1 MELSI
6 DTATDTASIAVSR
19 EGKPLAEIS
28 WLAGQNH
35 TVNLMPN
42 TLHLFKLIGEEL
54 NKIDAV
60 FVSLGPGSY
69 NGLRAGLSAAKGLA
83 LSLNTRLIGIGTLE
97 VEAYPY
103 ADAGLPICVVH
114 NIGRG
119 EIATATYR
127 MLDSGWHKLIEEHI
141 TTLDALCKTID
152 TKTVI
157 CGQFASFQPNQP
169 KPEEF
174 IAERLGDLAVIREST
189 LRRAGYLAELGWRR
203 LERGES
209 DDIATLQPLYLRRPS
224 ITKPREKKR

>member
-1 MELSI
+1 MELAI
-6 DTATDTASIAVSR
+6 DTATDTASVAISR
-19 EGKPLAEIS
+19 EGKPIAEIS
-28 WLAGQNH
+28 WHVGQNH

-42 TLHLFKLIGEEL
+42 ALHLFKLINEEL

-83 LSLNTRLIGIGTLE
+83 LSLDIRIIGIGTLE
-97 VEAYPY
+97 IEAYPY

-119 EIATATYR
+119 EIATASYR
-127 MLDSGWHKLIEEHI
+127 MLDSVWQKLIEEHI
-141 TTLDALCKTID
+141 TTLDALCNTID
-152 TKTVI
+152 SKTLV
-157 CGQFASFQPNQP
+157 CGQFSGFPETQPDPSQ
-169 KPEEF
+169 F
-174 IAERLGDLAVIREST
+174 IAERLGDLAVIRVNT
-189 LRRAGYLAELGWRR
+189 LRRAGVLAELGWRR

-209 DDIATLQPLYLRRPS
+209 DDIATLQPLYMRRPN

>member
-1 MELSI
+1 MELAI
-6 DTATDTASIAVSR
+6 DTATDTASVAVSR
-19 EGKPLAEIS
+19 QGVPIAEIS

-42 TLHLFKLIGEEL
+42 ALHLFKLIGEEL

-83 LSLNTRLIGIGTLE
+83 LSLDIKLVGIGTLDI
-97 VEAYPY
+97 EAYPH

-119 EIATATYR
+119 EIATATYSIV
-127 MLDSGWHKLIEEHI
+127 DSEWKKTIEEHI
-141 TTLDALCKTID
+141 TTLEALCQTID
-152 TKTVI
+152 TKTLI
-157 CGQFASFQPNQP
+157 CGQFSEFP
-169 KPEEF
+169 KTMPDPIEF
-174 IAERLGDLAVIREST
+174 IAERLGELAVIRETT
-189 LRRAGYLAELGWRR
+189 LRRAGFLAGLGWMR

-209 DDIATLQPLYLRRPS
+209 DDIATLQPLYMRRPA

>member
-1 MELSI
+1 VELAI
-6 DTATDTASIAVSR
+6 DTATDTASVAVSR
-19 EGKPLAEIS
+19 KGIPLAEIS

-42 TLHLFKLIGEEL
+42 VLHLFKLIGEEL

-83 LSLNTRLIGIGTLE
+83 LSLDIKLVGIGTLDI
-97 VEAYPY
+97 EAYPY

-119 EIATATYR
+119 EIASATYR
-127 MLDSGWHKLIEEHI
+127 MLDSEWKKTTKEHI

-152 TKTVI
+152 TKTII
-157 CGQFASFQPNQP
+157 CGEFAAFRPNQP
-169 KPEEF
+169 DPAELF
-174 IAERLGDLAVIREST
+174 SERLGELSVIRETT
-189 LRRAGYLAELGWRR
+189 LRRAGFLAELGWRR

-209 DDIATLQPLYLRRPS
+209 DDIATLQPLYMRRPA

>member
-6 DTATDTASIAVSR
+6 DTATDTASVAISR
-19 EGKPLAEIS
+19 EGKPIAEIS
-28 WLAGQNH
+28 WYAGQNH

-42 TLHLFKLIGEEL
+42 ALHLFKLTGEEL

-83 LSLNTRLIGIGTLE
+83 LSLDIRLIGIGTLE
-97 VEAYPY
+97 IEAYPY
-103 ADAGLPICVVH
+103 ADAGLPICVIH

-119 EIATATYR
+119 EIASATYR
-127 MLDSGWHKLIEEHI
+127 MSNAGWQKVIEEHI

-152 TKTVI
+152 TKTII
-157 CGQFASFQPNQP
+157 CGQFAAFPDTQPDPAQ
-169 KPEEF
+169 F
-174 IAERLGDLAVIREST
+174 IAERLGDTAVIRETT
-189 LRRAGYLAELGWRR
+189 LRRAGVLAELGWRR
-203 LERGES
+203 LERGEG
-209 DDIATLQPLYLRRPS
+209 DDIATLQPLYLRRPA

>member
-1 MELSI
+1 VELAI
-6 DTATDTASIAVSR
+6 DTATDTASVAISR

-42 TLHLFKLIGEEL
+42 ALHLFKLIGKEL

-83 LSLNTRLIGIGTLE
+83 LSLDIRLIGIGTLE
-97 VEAYPY
+97 IEAYPY
-103 ADAGLPICVVH
+103 ADAGLPICVIH

-119 EIATATYR
+119 EIASATYR
-127 MLDSGWHKLIEEHI
+127 MSNAGWQKVIEEHI

-152 TKTVI
+152 TKTII
-157 CGQFASFQPNQP
+157 CGQFAAFPANQLDP
-169 KPEEF
+169 AQL
-174 IAERLGDLAVIREST
+174 IAERLGDTAVIRETT
-189 LRRAGYLAELGWRR
+189 LRRAGVLAELGWRR
-203 LERGES
+203 LERGEG
-209 DDIATLQPLYLRRPS
+209 DDIATLQPLYLRRPA

>member
-1 MELSI
+1 MELAI
-6 DTATDTASIAVSR
+6 DTATDTASVAVSR
-19 EGKPLAEIS
+19 KGIPLAEIS

-42 TLHLFKLIGEEL
+42 AIHLFKLIGEEL

-83 LSLNTRLIGIGTLE
+83 LSLSIKLVGIGTLE

-119 EIATATYR
+119 EIASATYC
-127 MLDSGWHKLIEEHI
+127 MLDGEWQKTTEEHI
-141 TTLDALCKTID
+141 TTLDALCQTID

-157 CGQFASFQPNQP
+157 TGEFAAFPPNQP
-169 KPEEF
+169 DPVEF
-174 IAERLGDLAVIREST
+174 FAKRLGDRVVLRETT
-189 LRRAGYLAELGWRR
+189 LRRAGFLAELGWMR
-203 LERGES
+203 LARGES
-209 DDIATLQPLYLRRPS
+209 DDIATLQPLYMRRPA